1 LPKRDSAGIRNP
13 WAEPLYTFL
22 SPLTGS
28 TIDPLPSL
36 ERCNGNAKSTHV
48 YYRLHVNEKAPNWKS
63 GFQLVQAEYMAGQ
76 VYEKA
81 DYSANWIFLGSDNP
95 ELSSGE

>member
-1 LPKRDSAGIRNP
+1 
-13 WAEPLYTFL
+13 
-22 SPLTGS
+22 
-28 TIDPLPSL
+28 
-36 ERCNGNAKSTHV
+36 
-48 YYRLHVNEKAPNWKS
+48 VNEKAPNWKS